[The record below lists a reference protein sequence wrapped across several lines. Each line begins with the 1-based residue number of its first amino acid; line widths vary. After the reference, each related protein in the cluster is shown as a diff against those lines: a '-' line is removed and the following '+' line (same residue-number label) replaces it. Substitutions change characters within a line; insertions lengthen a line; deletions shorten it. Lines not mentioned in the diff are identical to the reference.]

1 MTQRSGRIHLLE
13 LHNFKS
19 YGGAVAIGPFR
30 AFTAIVGP
38 NGSGKSN
45 IMDAISFVLGVRTE
59 HLRGRLKDLLYDRGS
74 GHATHG
80 GVKLVYEQSD
90 GQRIE
95 FSRGIV
101 PSRPSP
107 DGHYTSEYRI
117 DGQVA
122 TAEAYLQRLQSY
134 GVLVKAR
141 NFLVFQARSLRGERT
156 DVGLRCVD
164 E

>member
-1 MTQRSGRIHLLE
+1 MAQRGGRIHLLE

-19 YGGAVAIGPFR
+19 YGGVVTIGPFR
-30 AFTAIVGP
+30 SFTAIVGP

-59 HLRGRLKDLLYDRGS
+59 HLRGRLKDLLYDRGN

-101 PSRPSP
+101 PSRPTP
-107 DGHYTSEYRI
+107 DVHYTSEYRL
-117 DGQVA
+117 DGQVV
-122 TAEAYLQRLQSY
+122 TGEAYLQKLQSY
-134 GVLVKAR
+134 GILVKAR
-141 NFLVFQARSLRGERT
+141 NFLVFQASPRRERES
-156 DVGLRCVD
+156 VGLRCVD
-164 E
+164 G